1 MTEPT
6 TARPEI
12 DPTLKALV
20 DAIPMTFKASDG
32 VEAARAKLKQ
42 LQAPPEM
49 LPDLRIENRIVG
61 HGDVTDIPV
70 RIYWPSAEPGNL
82 PIVVFYH
89 GGGFALGDLDTHDP
103 VARAHAVGAEA
114 IVVSVD
120 YRLAPEHPVPGRR
133 GRLLGR
139 AAMGRRARRRAGRR
153 PDTGLPSPAT
163 RPAGTWPR

>member
-6 TARPEI
+6 IARPEI
-12 DPTLKALV
+12 DPTLKAVV

-70 RIYWPSAEPGNL
+70 SIYWPPAQAGTPA
-82 PIVVFYH
+82 VVDFCP
-89 GGGFALGDLDTHDP
+89 GGGVALGDLDTHAP
-103 VARAHAVGAEA
+103 GARAPAVGAEA
-114 IVVSVD
+114 IVVSAD
-120 YRLAPEHPVPGRR
+120 YRLAP
-133 GRLLGR
+133 
-139 AAMGRRARRRAGRR
+139 
-153 PDTGLPSPAT
+153 
-163 RPAGTWPR
+163 